1 MILSQM
7 AGKEN
12 FDHDESRSSFAIHD
26 CSCLETDLLRP
37 KNENVLLGGDSERD
51 LDLDLDRDDRVERDF
66 TKPRWDDFL
75 LLLLLLLP

>member
-1 MILSQM
+1 MPATDLCDL
-7 AGKEN
+7 
-12 FDHDESRSSFAIHD
+12 FF
-26 CSCLETDLLRP
+26 ETDLLRP